1 MVQRYTRSVTFEEDS
16 LKFYRAPLRVSQNLT
31 DAPVTIW
38 GERNK
43 REGRTSLPTIQESL
57 WSPLAKMVSEQVL
70 LESVRETP
78 FQFVLLRPGW
88 LDQLFKP
95 F

>member
-43 REGRTSLPTIQESL
+43 REGRTSLPTLMAFLSYGELRDTSL
-57 WSPLAKMVSEQVL
+57 VVEPSQPV
-70 LESVRETP
+70 
-78 FQFVLLRPGW
+78 
-88 LDQLFKP
+88 
-95 F
+95 